1 MATKFV
7 NNMGEAM
14 SRKFTRISIVVL
26 VVGAASVTAAFAGS
40 SAQARS
46 ASTSLSLV
54 AYSTPREAY
63 GKLIPM
69 FQQTPNGDGVS
80 FTQSYG
86 ASGDQTRA
94 VAAGLKADIVAL
106 SLAPDVDDLVSAGL
120 VDSKW
125 KKQSYKG
132 MVTDS
137 LVVFAVRD
145 GNPKKIKTWND
156 LLRPGIEVITPNPF
170 TSGGAR
176 WNVMAAYGAMRR
188 SGKSDKQ
195 AVKCLYKLFKHVP
208 VQPDSARAATQVF
221 AQGKGD
227 VLLTYENEAV
237 YAEKKGVHTEYHTPK
252 ATLLIETPAA
262 LTKSG
267 QSIPAAKAFYKYL
280 WSATAQKA
288 FADQGYR
295 PVVKRVAKKYHFYKP
310 PGLFTISSKRYG
322 LNGWA
327 KVNRRFFDPNK
338 GIMAKIERS
347 IGQ

>member
-176 WNVMAAYGAMRR
+176 WNVMAAYGQVIQGGGTEAD
-188 SGKSDKQ
+188 GI
-195 AVKCLYKLFKHVP
+195 AYLNALFKNVP
-208 VQPDSARAATQVF
+208 VQDDSARKSLATF
-221 AQGKGD
+221 TSGKGD
-227 VLLTYENEAV
+227 
-237 YAEKKGVHTEYHTPK
+237 
-252 ATLLIETPAA
+252 
-262 LTKSG
+262 
-267 QSIPAAKAFYKYL
+267 
-280 WSATAQKA
+280 
-288 FADQGYR
+288 
-295 PVVKRVAKKYHFYKP
+295 
-310 PGLFTISSKRYG
+310 
-322 LNGWA
+322 
-327 KVNRRFFDPNK
+327 
-338 GIMAKIERS
+338 
-347 IGQ
+347 